1 MMLPKLPYPKR
12 KLAITPDQLNAIKML
27 YEPLLPLPPIG
38 CHKIIASQLKMDEWR
53 VHVGIGLVRA
63 QMGLERWNADRTD
76 VPEELL
82 KKAEAANAAKAA
94 KKAAVEESD
103 SEAEEPKKKRGRP
116 KKSDS
121 EEAPKE

>member
-1 MMLPKLPYPKR
+1 
-12 KLAITPDQLNAIKML
+12 
-27 YEPLLPLPPIG
+27 
-38 CHKIIASQLKMDEWR
+38 MDEWR